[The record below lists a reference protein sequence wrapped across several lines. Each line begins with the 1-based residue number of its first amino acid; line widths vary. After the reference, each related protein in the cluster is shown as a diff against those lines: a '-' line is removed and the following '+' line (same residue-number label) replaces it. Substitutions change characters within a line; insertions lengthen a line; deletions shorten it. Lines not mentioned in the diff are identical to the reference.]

1 MSKHTLTTLAFF
13 LLAALVAVAAHRLGA
28 SLWWTVLPLSAWMA
42 VVAVNSSRISSNY
55 HVRTFCGNPKIGE
68 NVVAL
73 TFDDGPTEVTPQVL
87 DILKSH
93 HAQATFFCIGKR
105 VVAHPDLVQR
115 LVAEGHTIGNH
126 TFTHAHTFD
135 FYRKPQ
141 VVAEL
146 EQTDAAITNIIGRRP
161 VYFRPP
167 NGVTN
172 PSIRRAL
179 AATGHRVIGWN
190 IRSMDGVNRDE
201 GKVLANIKKRLQ
213 PGGVILMHDTSAHS
227 VRVLEQLMVYL
238 QERNYRVVPLEY
250 LLNS

>member
-1 MSKHTLTTLAFF
+1 MSKHTLTTLAF
-13 LLAALVAVAAHRLGA
+13 LLFATVVALVAHRVAV
-28 SLWWTVLPLSAWMA
+28 SIWWAVVPLPAWMA

-55 HVRTFCGNPKIGE
+55 HVRAFCGNPKIGE
-68 NVVAL
+68 NIVAL
-73 TFDDGPTEVTPQVL
+73 TFDDGPTTVTSEVL
-87 DILKSH
+87 DILHAH
-93 HAQATFFCIGKR
+93 HAEATFFCIGKR
-105 VVAHPDLVQR
+105 VVAHPELVRR
-115 LVAEGHTIGNH
+115 LVVEGHTIGNH

-146 EQTDAAITNIIGRRP
+146 EQTDAAITNIIGKRP

-172 PSIRRAL
+172 PSIRKAL
-179 AATGHRVIGWN
+179 ATTGHRVIGWN
-190 IRSMDGVNRDE
+190 IRSMDGVNKDE
-201 GKVLANIKKRLQ
+201 AKVLAYIKKHLQ
-213 PGGVILMHDTSAHS
+213 PGGIILMHDTSAHS

>member
-1 MSKHTLTTLAFF
+1 M
-13 LLAALVAVAAHRLGA
+13 LLAALVGVAAHRLGA

-55 HVRTFCGNPKIGE
+55 HVRAFCGNPKIGE

-105 VVAHPDLVQR
+105 VLEHPDLVRR

-167 NGVTN
+167 NGVAN

-190 IRSMDGVNRDE
+190 IRSMDGVNKDE
-201 GKVLANIKKRLQ
+201 AKVLANIKKRLQ
-213 PGGVILMHDTSAHS
+213 PGGIILMHDTSAHS